1 VSRSG
6 KDAARENQT
15 TIVTT
20 NKARAI
26 PDGARQANRTTAQF
40 DATFLE
46 HWSPVYRVLVRLVGD
61 HAEAED
67 LALETFWR
75 LASRE
80 RAPRDESNLDGW
92 LYRVATNLG
101 LNALRARKRRQRH
114 ELDAGK
120 WEIENKVSDP
130 AQVVADEEERARVR
144 AVLGGM
150 DARQAQL
157 LTLRYSGLSYA
168 ELAAALNIAP
178 SSVGTL
184 LARAEREF
192 ESRYRQKED
201 QNAPE

>member
-1 VSRSG
+1 MSRSG
-6 KDAARENQT
+6 KDAAREDQT

-26 PDGARQANRTTAQF
+26 PNEAQQADPIAQF

-46 HWSPVYRVLVRLVGD
+46 HWTPICRMLVRLVGD
-61 HAEAED
+61 HAEAQD

-75 LASRE
+75 LASRQ
-80 RAPRDESNLDGW
+80 PVLQKESNLGGW

-101 LNALRARKRRQRH
+101 LNALRARKRRQH
-114 ELDAGK
+114 YELDAGK
-120 WEIENKVSDP
+120 WEIETRVSDP
-130 AQVVADEEERARVR
+130 AQIVADEEERARVR
-144 AVLGGM
+144 AVLATM

-178 SSVGTL
+178 TSVGTL

-192 ESRYRQKED
+192 EARYRQQED
-201 QNAPE
+201 QNASQ